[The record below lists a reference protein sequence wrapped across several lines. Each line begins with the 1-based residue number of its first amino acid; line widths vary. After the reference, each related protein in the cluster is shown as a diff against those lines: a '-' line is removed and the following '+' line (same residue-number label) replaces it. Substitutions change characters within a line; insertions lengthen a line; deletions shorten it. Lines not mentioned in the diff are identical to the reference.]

1 MSSTPTAILYA
12 ANSGVPGDLNGVP
25 GTSVESWVIDPDLIP
40 AAYGAPVKVVTNG
53 GVSKIAAIESGDSAT
68 DFYGILSRSAPTVAG
83 GTTIIN
89 SGQPNGDTVSGVVV
103 GGPGYVL
110 VACTIGTPVRGGPVY
125 MRVTAVGTANV
136 GDLEATSDS
145 PNNVLLP
152 TVLWAID
159 GKDDANTTAVRVN
172 S

>member
-1 MSSTPTAILYA
+1 MSATPTAILYA
-12 ANSGVPGDLNGVP
+12 ANSGVPGDINQMP
-25 GTSVESWVIDPDLIP
+25 GTAIESWVLDAVLTPT
-40 AAYGAPVKVVTNG
+40 AFGVPVKVVTSG
-53 GVSKIAAIESGDSAT
+53 GVSKIARIESGDAAS

-89 SGQPNGDTVSGVVV
+89 SGQPNAGTVSGVVI

-125 MRVTAVGTANV
+125 MRVTAGPGAV
-136 GDLEATSDS
+136 GDLEATPDGIE
-145 PNNVLLP
+145 NVLLP
-152 TVLWAID
+152 TVVWAVD
-159 GKDDANTTAVRVN
+159 GKDSNNTTAVRVN

>member
-1 MSSTPTAILYA
+1 MSATPTAILYS
-12 ANSGVPGDLNGVP
+12 ANSGIPGDLNGVP
-25 GTSVESWVIDPDLIP
+25 GTAIESWVLNATLTPT
-40 AAYGAPVKVVTNG
+40 AFGSPVKVVTNS
-53 GVSKIAAIESGDSAT
+53 GVSTIAKIESGDAAT

-83 GTTIIN
+83 GTTIVN
-89 SGQPNGDTVSGVVV
+89 SGQPNAGTVSGVVV

-110 VACTIGTPVRGGPVY
+110 VECTIGTPARGGPVY
-125 MRVTAVGTANV
+125 MRVTAASGKAV

-152 TVLWAID
+152 TVTWAVD
-159 GKDDANTTAVRVN
+159 GKDASNTTAVRVN